1 MSSTLFPNLAA
12 EKQYVAEWNRL
23 LVRFEFVLRAPT
35 VRFELLAASKM
46 RWVNQKA
53 ATNGVVGE
61 LELGAKWI

>member
-35 VRFELLAASKM
+35 VRFEPLAASKM

-53 ATNGVVGE
+53 ATNGVFGE